1 MLQYAA
7 GPWSGG
13 LWTGADAVGVRGT
26 YDFPVSQ
33 QQSAPDVSRFRTSPV
48 SFASRSGRLT
58 TGQQRAWDTR
68 RDIYLVE
75 VPRHFGRMSVDPAWR
90 FDAAEVFGRTAPLV
104 LEIGSGQGDAIV
116 TAAAADPDR
125 DHLAVE
131 VYRPGVA
138 QVMVRADRAARERT
152 GGADRM
158 GEPGDTGRAVDGS
171 GSGEAGESVD
181 GGGAD
186 DTVEGVDGGVLGRVA
201 VGEALAQRS
210 AEPEGPGLTNLRVMQ
225 VNAAE
230 LLDTAIPAGS
240 LDEVWTFFPDPW
252 HKSRHRK
259 RRLVAPAFA
268 EKVVRGLRP
277 GGVWR
282 LATDWAEYAEQ
293 MLDVLEAAPGLRNAH
308 GPRAAAPRFDGRVI
322 TGFERKA
329 HKAGRDITDLTY
341 VRV

>member
-1 MLQYAA
+1 M
-7 GPWSGG
+7 
-13 LWTGADAVGVRGT
+13 
-26 YDFPVSQ
+26 SQ
-33 QQSAPDVSRFRTSPV
+33 QQSTSGPPRFRTSPV

-58 TGQQRAWDTR
+58 AGQQRAWNTR
-68 RDIYLVE
+68 RDFYLVE
-75 VPRHFGRMSVDPAWR
+75 APRHFGRMSVDPAWR
-90 FDAAEVFGRTAPLV
+90 FDAAAVFGRTAPLV

-125 DHLAVE
+125 DYLAVE

-138 QVMVRADRAARERT
+138 QVMVRADRAVRER
-152 GGADRM
+152 A
-158 GEPGDTGRAVDGS
+158 GEPG
-171 GSGEAGESVD
+171 
-181 GGGAD
+181 
-186 DTVEGVDGGVLGRVA
+186 EGQD
-201 VGEALAQRS
+201 
-210 AEPEGPGLTNLRVMQ
+210 AEQPDGPGLPNLRVMQ

-268 EKVVRGLRP
+268 EKVARGLRP

-293 MLDVLEAAPGLRNAH
+293 MLDVLEVAPGLRNDH
-308 GPRAAAPRFDGRVI
+308 GPRAAAPRFEGRVI

-341 VRV
+341 VRA

>member
-1 MLQYAA
+1 M
-7 GPWSGG
+7 
-13 LWTGADAVGVRGT
+13 
-26 YDFPVSQ
+26 SQ
-33 QQSAPDVSRFRTSPV
+33 HQSAPDLSRFRTSPV

-68 RDIYLVE
+68 RGVYLVD
-75 VPRHFGRMSVDPAWR
+75 VPRHLGRMSVDPEWR
-90 FDAAEVFGRTAPLV
+90 FDAAAVYGRAAPLV
-104 LEIGSGQGDAIV
+104 LEVGSGQGDAIV

-125 DHLAVE
+125 DYLAVE

-138 QVMVRADRAARERT
+138 QVMVRADRAAGER
-152 GGADRM
+152 
-158 GEPGDTGRAVDGS
+158 
-171 GSGEAGESVD
+171 AGE
-181 GGGAD
+181 
-186 DTVEGVDGGVLGRVA
+186 T
-201 VGEALAQRS
+201 
-210 AEPEGPGLTNLRVMQ
+210 AEPDGPGLPNLRVMQ

-268 EKVVRGLRP
+268 EKVARALRP

-293 MLDVLEAAPGLRNAH
+293 MLDVLEVAPGLRNAH
-308 GPRAAAPRFDGRVI
+308 GPRGTAPRFEGRVI

-329 HKAGRDITDLTY
+329 HKAGRAITDLTY
-341 VRV
+341 IRQ

>member
-1 MLQYAA
+1 MN
-7 GPWSGG
+7 
-13 LWTGADAVGVRGT
+13 
-26 YDFPVSQ
+26 Q
-33 QQSAPDVSRFRTSPV
+33 QQSAPDLSRFRTSPV

-68 RDIYLVE
+68 RGFYLVE
-75 VPRHFGRMSVDPAWR
+75 APRHVGRMSVDPAWQ
-90 FDAAEVFGRTAPLV
+90 FDATAVFGRTAPLV

-116 TAAAADPDR
+116 AAAAADPDR

-131 VYRPGVA
+131 VYQPGVA
-138 QVMVRADRAARERT
+138 QVMVRADRAAEERT
-152 GGADRM
+152 PGT
-158 GEPGDTGRAVDGS
+158 EP
-171 GSGEAGESVD
+171 AG
-181 GGGAD
+181 
-186 DTVEGVDGGVLGRVA
+186 L
-201 VGEALAQRS
+201 
-210 AEPEGPGLTNLRVMQ
+210 PNLRVMQ

-240 LDEVWTFFPDPW
+240 LAEVWTFFPDPW

-259 RRLVAPAFA
+259 RRLVDPAFA
-268 EKVVRGLRP
+268 EKVMRALRP

-282 LATDWAEYAEQ
+282 LATDWAEYADQ

-308 GPRAAAPRFDGRVI
+308 GPRAAAPRFEGRVV

-341 VRV
+341 VRA

>member
-1 MLQYAA
+1 M
-7 GPWSGG
+7 
-13 LWTGADAVGVRGT
+13 
-26 YDFPVSQ
+26 SQ
-33 QQSAPDVSRFRTSPV
+33 RQSVPDPSRFRTSPV

-68 RDIYLVE
+68 RDVYLVDA
-75 VPRHFGRMSVDPAWR
+75 PRHHGRMSVDPAWR
-90 FDAAEVFGRTAPLV
+90 FDAAAVYGRTAPLV

-116 TAAAADPDR
+116 TAAAADPGR
-125 DHLAVE
+125 DYLAVE

-138 QVMVRADRAARERT
+138 QVMVRADRAAQERGAGTREADSDGVA
-152 GGADRM
+152 GGDGA
-158 GEPGDTGRAVDGS
+158 GD
-171 GSGEAGESVD
+171 
-181 GGGAD
+181 
-186 DTVEGVDGGVLGRVA
+186 
-201 VGEALAQRS
+201 
-210 AEPEGPGLTNLRVMQ
+210 GPGLPNLRVMQ

-268 EKVVRGLRP
+268 EKVTRALRP
-277 GGVWR
+277 GGLWR

-308 GPRAAAPRFDGRVI
+308 GPRATAPRFEGRVV

-329 HKAGRDITDLTY
+329 HRAGRDITDLTY
-341 VRV
+341 LRD